1 MEKASRQECRERE
14 RKASKFM
21 KRMKGDHNPD
31 LVRMLFLTGHDQIKE
46 FFDQNTKDWK
56 LLVLNPRHVN
66 IKLDEEAF
74 TQLNGINAPGPETDS
89 SKTDSP
95 SSTESSSSS
104 SAPGD
109 TGDNTIIPY

>member
-1 MEKASRQECRERE
+1 MEGLSRQECRERE
-14 RKASKFM
+14 RKASKFL
-21 KRMKGDHNPD
+21 KKMKGDHNPD
-31 LVRMLFLTGHDQIKE
+31 LIRMLFLTGQDGIKE
-46 FFDQNTKDWK
+46 FFDQGTGAYQI
-56 LLVLNPRHVN
+56 LVLNPRHVN

-74 TQLNGINAPGPETDS
+74 LKLNGSNVPGAEKDS
-89 SKTDSP
+89 QSTGSP